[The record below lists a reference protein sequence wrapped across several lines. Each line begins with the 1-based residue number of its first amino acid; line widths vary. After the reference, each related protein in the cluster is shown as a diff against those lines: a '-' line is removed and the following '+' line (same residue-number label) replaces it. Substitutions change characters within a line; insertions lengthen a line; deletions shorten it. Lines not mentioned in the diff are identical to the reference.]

1 MPNTYTQLY
10 VQLVF
15 AVKNRECLIPSENR
29 KDIQRYIT
37 GIIQKRGSKLL
48 AIYAMPDHLHLVIG
62 QNPHLSLSDLV
73 RDIKS
78 VSSKYINDQ
87 NWIPKKFHWQNGY
100 GAFSYSRSHI
110 DAVVNYVLNQEEHHK
125 RKTFKEEYLDNL
137 RKYEIGF
144 DEKYVFEWIE

>member
-37 GIIQKRGSKLL
+37 GIIQKRGNKLL

-78 VSSKYINDQ
+78 VSSKYINEQ

-137 RKYEIGF
+137 RKYEIDF
-144 DEKYVFEWIE
+144 VEKYVFEWIE

>member
-37 GIIQKRGSKLL
+37 GIIQKRGNKLL

-78 VSSKYINDQ
+78 VSSKYINEQ

-137 RKYEIGF
+137 RKYDIDF

>member
-37 GIIQKRGSKLL
+37 GIIQKRGNKLL

-78 VSSKYINDQ
+78 VSSKYINEQ

-137 RKYEIGF
+137 RKYEIDF